1 MKAFS
6 FLLLSVIHHSAA
18 VVFYPDSVSVSVDGI
33 VKQLKTDNLYQP
45 VCTQCQSNIIYHK
58 KHIEMLMSRLAD
70 NDDDFRQV
78 SEVSMLT
85 KYAFEPTV
93 CTFYEE
99 LGGGNEG
106 TVSTIDPE
114 RNLTNAPVSIGKY
127 LCTPGLSYIP
137 MRQERGSIRAS

>member
-1 MKAFS
+1 M
-6 FLLLSVIHHSAA
+6 
-18 VVFYPDSVSVSVDGI
+18 
-33 VKQLKTDNLYQP
+33 TR
-45 VCTQCQSNIIYHK
+45 C
-58 KHIEMLMSRLAD
+58 AD

-99 LGGGNEG
+99 FSGGSEG

-127 LCTPGLSYIP
+127 RCKPGLSFIP
-137 MRQERGSIRAS
+137 MRQKHGSIRAS